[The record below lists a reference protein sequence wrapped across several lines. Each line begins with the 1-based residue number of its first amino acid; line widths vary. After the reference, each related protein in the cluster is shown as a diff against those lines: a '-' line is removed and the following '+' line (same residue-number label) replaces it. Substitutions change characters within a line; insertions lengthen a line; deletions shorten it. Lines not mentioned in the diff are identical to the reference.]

1 MSFATALQAWRRPA
15 ALGAAVLVA
24 FVLAACGSSSSAK
37 SFTLHG
43 ALISPPPPKPN
54 VTLTDTSGQPY
65 DLAQQT
71 QGFLTLVYFGYTHC
85 PDVCPAQM
93 ARFGTAVKNLPADVQ
108 KGIKVVFVTTDPA
121 RDTPPVIRQW
131 LDHFSSSFIGLTG
144 TDQQVAQAEAAA
156 GIPAASQEADGT
168 GGYGVNHA
176 AFVLAYTK
184 DNRAHIVYPDGV
196 ALDGLKSDLTQL
208 VKKDVAA
215 VPQQAAAAPTSTQT
229 ATP

>member
-1 MSFATALQAWRRPA
+1 MS
-15 ALGAAVLVA
+15 VA
-24 FVLAACGSSSSAK
+24 FSQRALRRSVALCLGIVVLLALAACSSGSSAK
-37 SFTLHG
+37 SITLHG

-71 QGFLTLVYFGYTHC
+71 QGFLTFVYFGYTHC

-93 ARFGTAVKNLPADVQ
+93 ARFGTAVKSLPADLQ
-108 KGIKVVFVTTDPA
+108 KNIKVVFVTTDPD

-131 LDHFSSSFIGLTG
+131 LDHFSTSFVGLTG
-144 TDQQVAQAEAAA
+144 SQQQIDQAEAAA
-156 GIPAASQEADGT
+156 GIPTASKEDDGA

-196 ALDGLKSDLTQL
+196 PLDGLKSDLTQL
-208 VKKDVAA
+208 VKKDVNA
-215 VPQQAAAAPTSTQT
+215 VPQQSAAAQAPTQS